1 MFAVHMLHVQNSVAM
16 WLRQPGLAL
25 TVCLLLYREGAT
37 LSGRQCAYKV
47 LDAAPAL
54 AATSL

>member
-1 MFAVHMLHVQNSVAM
+1 MCSMYRIA
-16 WLRQPGLAL
+16 
-25 TVCLLLYREGAT
+25 LLLSDLVSLAWHLLFLVFLCREGAT